1 MIEFYPEIRG
11 VHVAAI
17 FLSGAWMALRGGA
30 VLAGGRWPRATP
42 AWLVAGTIDGTV
54 LTAAT
59 MLVTVLPA
67 ALFANHWLAVKLGL
81 VVLYV
86 VAGYAAL
93 VVRSGR
99 TRTAALL
106 ATSLAAFVLAYGTAR
121 HHHPLGWLAG

>member
-17 FLSGAWMALRGGA
+17 LLSGAWMVLRGGA
-30 VLAGGRWPRATP
+30 ALADWRWPRGTL

-81 VVLYV
+81 VALYV

-93 VVRSGR
+93 LTRGGR
-99 TRTAALL
+99 LRTAALL
-106 ATSLAAFVLAYGTAR
+106 GISATAFVLAYGTAR
-121 HHHPLGWLAG
+121 THHPLGWLAG